1 MQELVDIL
9 QAEQHQLDLL
19 HYRLTVLGLVLE
31 GGDLR
36 HIRRAT
42 ADTGAARQRL
52 REVDL
57 LRATAALLHVV
68 DDADSDAVPT
78 ARELAARAPHPWAGI
93 LRDQH
98 ETLASLVSEV
108 EVAGFHTAERARSA
122 IHVLAAAED
131 PADDSDAPPGGDAPG
146 TTRTAARPA
155 AALSRSGARTTWR
168 RAPFDD
174 TGDPDDHDLL
184 PLTAERALQDALQA
198 AGRLRVPSLLAFLQ

>member
-68 DDADSDAVPT
+68 DDAAADAIPT

-122 IHVLAAAED
+122 IHELATADVGEIED
-131 PADDSDAPPGGDAPG
+131 EALSGDTPGV
-146 TTRTAARPA
+146 TRTVARPA
-155 AALSRSGARTTWR
+155 SALSRSGARTTWR

-174 TGDPDDHDLL
+174 TGDPDDHDLA

-198 AGRLRVPSLLAFLQ
+198 AGRLRVPSLLAFLR